1 MTEPAKTK
9 DKNQD
14 KTHKKTAKGKDIGET
29 SAQKGE
35 TYRNIYDRIFKRI
48 FSLSVKAIISLIN
61 GLFGE
66 SFPAD
71 SSVEYHS
78 NEFVRADL
86 RGRLADVIVTIGGV
100 RTFHLEAQMRSSGR
114 VILRVF
120 EYGFLHA
127 MDAQTRDGTLDFPEP
142 AVVYLDRKR
151 GMPEESVLH
160 VSFGAQGGFDYRVKN
175 FMYLAYG
182 IDELDRKNLVLLL
195 PFQLLRLRRILEN
208 WVQEQREAW
217 RQNNGIQKGAQ
228 KQRQG
233 KGGTQ
238 EAAQKKCRFH
248 ALAEIQRLQEEI
260 IHDIIGSINK
270 NLSDGNITEDDA
282 NQLLELTNLLQEHI
296 YEEFKKKGGEI
307 ELKPLL
313 PGAIELPN
321 DKYRLRISQLE
332 DKLSIS
338 ENKLSIS
345 ENKLSISENKLAQYK
360 KENTQYKDK
369 IRVLERHIQEL
380 LKKNP

>member
-1 MTEPAKTK
+1 MCS
-9 DKNQD
+9 
-14 KTHKKTAKGKDIGET
+14 KKVSI
-29 SAQKGE
+29 
-35 TYRNIYDRIFKRI
+35 N
-48 FSLSVKAIISLIN
+48 LSV
-61 GLFGE
+61 
-66 SFPAD
+66 
-71 SSVEYHS
+71 
-78 NEFVRADL
+78 RA
-86 RGRLADVIVTIGGV
+86 A
-100 RTFHLEAQMRSSGR
+100 
-114 VILRVF
+114 
-120 EYGFLHA
+120 
-127 MDAQTRDGTLDFPEP
+127 
-142 AVVYLDRKR
+142 
-151 GMPEESVLH
+151 
-160 VSFGAQGGFDYRVKN
+160 
-175 FMYLAYG
+175 
-182 IDELDRKNLVLLL
+182 
-195 PFQLLRLRRILEN
+195 
-208 WVQEQREAW
+208 
-217 RQNNGIQKGAQ
+217 
-228 KQRQG
+228 
-233 KGGTQ
+233 
-238 EAAQKKCRFH
+238 
-248 ALAEIQRLQEEI
+248 AEIQRLQEEI

-296 YEEFKKKGGEI
+296 YKEFKKKGGEI